1 MLEDQ
6 EDQKT
11 DDNPDSMREAWVA
24 RTSSGSDHHNTLTP
38 QWDFA
43 FSV

>member
-1 MLEDQ
+1 MLDNQ
-6 EDQKT
+6 EGQK
-11 DDNPDSMREAWVA
+11 NEEKLESEREAWVA

-38 QWDFA
+38 RWDFA